1 MLIYII
7 LETVCANLHRLAPT
21 AFLVQIY
28 TMNPLQIFEALEARR
43 TGLGLSQAEVC
54 IRAFGKSDNSAFQAL
69 RRGSSPSA
77 DKLAALCS
85 AVGWEFYFGPP
96 RESGPI
102 TQVTVDGSDYAS
114 IALHEASLSAGP
126 GVINGGSNII
136 DHLAFRRDWL
146 KRLDIN
152 PSKACLARVTGDSMF
167 PTLSPNDMVLID
179 NRHTDPPIRARGS
192 KDKRRSSI
200 YAFVQDG
207 EARVKRIERPESGLL
222 ILLSD
227 NPDCAPE
234 ALTGARAT
242 ALHIIGK
249 VVWWGHTNRE

>member
-1 MLIYII
+1 MK
-7 LETVCANLHRLAPT
+7 TVQDTFAEMVDQRLKALNT
-21 AFLVQIY
+21 NAFAVENAAGLPPDAVRNVLRSVKKDGPSISRVKE
-28 TMNPLQIFEALEARR
+28 ICDA
-43 TGLGLSQAEVC
+43 LGL
-54 IRAFGKSDNSAFQAL
+54 D
-69 RRGSSPSA
+69 
-77 DKLAALCS
+77 
-85 AVGWEFYFGPP
+85 FYFGPP
-96 RESGPI
+96 REVGPI
-102 TQVTVDGSDYAS
+102 TQVTLDGADYAS

-126 GVINGGSNII
+126 GIANGCSNVI
-136 DHLAFRRDWL
+136 DHLAFRKDWL
-146 KRLDIN
+146 TRLGVSADQ
-152 PSKACLARVTGDSMF
+152 ACLARVIGDSMF

-179 NRHTDPPIRARGS
+179 TRHKEPPIRARGD

-207 EARVKRIERPESGLL
+207 EARVKRIERPEHDLL

>member
-1 MLIYII
+1 MDFAQVVLDRLQALDLNINQAETLYGFSEGYIRGVVRNDDKRAI
-7 LETVCANLHRLAPT
+7 PNVEKA
-21 AFLVQIY
+21 
-28 TMNPLQIFEALEARR
+28 ARISKA
-43 TGLGLSQAEVC
+43 LGL
-54 IRAFGKSDNSAFQAL
+54 D
-69 RRGSSPSA
+69 
-77 DKLAALCS
+77 
-85 AVGWEFYFGPP
+85 FYFGPP

-102 TQVTVDGSDYAS
+102 VQVTLDGAEYAS

-126 GVINGGSNII
+126 GITNGGSNII

-146 KRLDIN
+146 TRLGVN
-152 PSKACLARVTGDSMF
+152 AGQACLARVIGDSMF

-179 NRHTDPPIRARGS
+179 TRHKEPPIRARGD

-207 EARVKRIERPESGLL
+207 EARVKRIERPEPDLI